1 MKSNRKPDIDEEK
14 VIVVRKNGPYVVRG
28 NVPLVRKAQVVS
40 ERGEPL
46 AWQTGE
52 TIETGQTYLLCR
64 CGQSRRKP
72 FCDGSHVRTRFD
84 GTESADTRATA
95 KRQVTHPGGTNIVV
109 KRDTYLCMDAG
120 FCANRVTCVEK
131 MVPQTDDT
139 QVRSHVMAM
148 IERCPSGS
156 YVYALREG
164 EADVEPDLPRQVAVT
179 TETTWA
185 GSIDGPL
192 WVTGKIPIQRAD
204 GQPFEV
210 RNRVTLCRCGLSSKK
225 PLCDSTHRG
234 IGVTED

>member
-1 MKSNRKPDIDEEK
+1 MIEYSAKKPKGYYSDPRWALVGLVNDGPNK
-14 VIVVRKNGPYVVRG
+14 VLDVGC
-28 NVPLVRKAQVVS
+28 
-40 ERGEPL
+40 GEG
-46 AWQTGE
+46 QTGAALKAGGKALE
-52 TIETGQTYLLCR
+52 VVGIE
-64 CGQSRRKP
+64 K
-72 FCDGSHVRTRFD
+72 DAAAAKMA
-84 GTESADTRATA
+84 ES
-95 KRQVTHPGGTNIVV
+95 TNIVV

-131 MVPQTDDT
+131 MVPQTHDT

-192 WVTGKIPIQRAD
+192 WVTGKIPVQRAD